1 MSKAVQEQVDK
12 LFEAVKD
19 LYSLEEIK
27 PHCAAFNE
35 FINLK
40 TTYTKD
46 SLGTVL
52 SRVGFYKKF
61 KSLSLEQGKNA
72 DSVQKFDKE
81 GNPKGHEL
89 KHYALLICGLD
100 NEDWKGRNTTTRV
113 NDRLSGDGQEVNPET
128 YLEVTGKLL
137 ESNNPHELAVGLIAA
152 TGRRPHEILA
162 RAKFSPIK
170 NQEYWVMFEGQGK
183 KRGEKPIF
191 KIATLYPANYIIKKL
206 NQLRE
211 LTKDFIREIE
221 TEFKD
226 DIATQNRKIED
237 RRGNSL
243 RRVVQEYFGG
253 KETETPILNFRDDE
267 VQNDCKAL
275 RAAYLCLATDRDCK
289 GSLGSKMLHA
299 AKLAGHF
306 TNETPTDKDLN
317 HLVTT
322 LGYADYFTTKPVTF
336 PIIKDENMSKTSN
349 IKIHEA
355 DLEVIRNCQKK
366 WELPNQQSVVKK
378 LIELAFADKQNNNNE
393 PLEVNSRITE
403 LEEINKANEELL
415 KRQNLDTEELIKAL
429 NQANVLAIKERDS
442 KIEELTAMNKVNNE
456 LIKERE
462 LKIEKLESMEITK
475 PTTTTDNADL
485 EALEARFEARFQ
497 QLEELIKN
505 QISQQLPV
513 TSQELPVTRHS
524 TVTSYQSAAR
534 DKNQEELES
543 MSKEDLWKSKKTGVA
558 EEKIRRCFLA
568 LRNYNSEV
576 APGDNDRVAITNT
589 VLRELS
595 GVNGMVIKD
604 WMEKHKDEILEHNN
618 THEMGNQKDPNDLY
632 TVFNRGREI
641 DRYLQM
647 VRDNII

>member
-27 PHCAAFNE
+27 PHCEAFNE

-191 KIATLYPANYIIKKL
+191 KIATLYPANYIIEKL

-211 LTKDFIREIE
+211 LTKDFIKEIE
-221 TEFKD
+221 SEFKD

-322 LGYADYFTTKPVTF
+322 LGYADYFTTKPVIF

-349 IKIHEA
+349 IKIHEV

-393 PLEVNSRITE
+393 LLE
-403 LEEINKANEELL
+403 AN
-415 KRQNLDTEELIKAL
+415 T
-429 NQANVLAIKERDS
+429 
-442 KIEELTAMNKVNNE
+442 KIADLTTINKVNNE
-456 LIKERE
+456 VIRNQELEIKNLQE
-462 LKIEKLESMEITK
+462 LVNQQLETINKQQETVNSQKLQIEELETMIDTQH
-475 PTTTTDNADL
+475 TQTTDNTSSSDF

-505 QISQQLPV
+505 QISQQSPV
-513 TSQELPVTRHS
+513 TSQELPVI
-524 TVTSYQSAAR
+524 SYQSAAR

-543 MSKEDLWKSKKTGVA
+543 MAKEDLWKSKKTGVT

>member
-1 MSKAVQEQVDK
+1 MSKAVQEQVDR

-19 LYSLEEIK
+19 LRSLEEIT
-27 PHCAAFNE
+27 PHCDAFNE
-35 FINLK
+35 FINAK

-61 KSLSLEQGKNA
+61 KSLPLEQGKNA
-72 DSVQKFDKE
+72 DLVEKFDKE
-81 GNPKGHEL
+81 GSPKGHEL
-89 KHYALLICGLD
+89 QHYCLLLCGLSK
-100 NEDWKGRNTTTRV
+100 EDWKDRNTTTRV
-113 NDRLSGDGQEVNPET
+113 NDRLTGDGQEVNPET
-128 YLEVTGKLL
+128 YLEVAGRLL
-137 ESNNPHELAVGLIAA
+137 QSNNPHELAVGLIAA

-183 KRGEKPIF
+183 KRGEKPVF
-191 KIATLYPANYIIKKL
+191 KISTLYPANYIIKKL

-211 LTKDFIREIE
+211 LTRDFIREIE
-221 TEFKD
+221 IEFRD

-253 KETETPILNFRDDE
+253 KETETPILNFRNSED
-267 VQNDCKAL
+267 QNDCKAL

-317 HLVTT
+317 HLITT
-322 LGYADYFTTKPVTF
+322 LGYADYYTTKPVPF
-336 PIIKDENMSKTSN
+336 PIIKDENMTTKTNN
-349 IKIHEA
+349 IKINEA
-355 DLEVIRNCQKK
+355 DLEVIRDCQKK
-366 WELPNQQSVVKK
+366 WELPNQPSVVKK
-378 LIELAFADKQNNNNE
+378 LIELAFDKQNNNNE
-393 PLEVNSRITE
+393 LLEANAKIADLTT
-403 LEEINKANEELL
+403 INK
-415 KRQNLDTEELIKAL
+415 T
-429 NQANVLAIKERDS
+429 
-442 KIEELTAMNKVNNE
+442 NNE
-456 LIKERE
+456 VIRNQE
-462 LKIEKLESMEITK
+462 LEITK
-475 PTTTTDNADL
+475 LQELVNSQKLQIEEQTVINAQHNQTTDNAPSSDL
-485 EALEARFEARFQ
+485 EAIEARFEARFQ

-505 QISQQLPV
+505 QISQQSV
-513 TSQELPVTRHS
+513 IISQELPVTSHHS
-524 TVTSYQSAAR
+524 PITSYQSAAR

-543 MSKEDLWKSKKTGVA
+543 MDKDDLWKSKKTGVA
-558 EEKIRRCFLA
+558 EEKIRRCFLG

-576 APGDNDRVAITNT
+576 ATGDNDRVAITNT

-647 VRDNII
+647 VRDIII

>member
-1 MSKAVQEQVDK
+1 MSKAVQEQVNK

-19 LYSLEEIK
+19 LHSLEEIK
-27 PHCAAFNE
+27 PHCEAFNE

-61 KSLSLEQGKNA
+61 KSLPLEQGKNA
-72 DSVQKFDKE
+72 DLVEKFDKE

-89 KHYALLICGLD
+89 QHYCLRFCGLSK
-100 NEDWKGRNTTTRV
+100 EDWKDRNTTTRV

-162 RAKFSPIK
+162 RAKFTQIK
-170 NQEYWVMFEGQGK
+170 GEEYHVMFEGQGK
-183 KRGEKPIF
+183 KRGEKPVF
-191 KIATLYPANYIIKKL
+191 KIATLYPANYIINKL

-253 KETETPILNFRDDE
+253 KDTETPVLNFRDSE
-267 VQNDCKAL
+267 EQNDCKAL

-322 LGYADYFTTKPVTF
+322 LGYADYFTKKPVTF
-336 PIIKDENMSKTSN
+336 PVIKTTKAMQTTIKCSPETRDAINKLCKEFGN
-349 IKIHEA
+349 ISQA
-355 DLEVIRNCQKK
+355 QTLE
-366 WELPNQQSVVKK
+366 K
-378 LIELAFADKQNNNNE
+378 LIELSQQKPGTENNERLAELETNYQELVKVSESDKQVIKDLQLLVKTQQGHLKNSQE
-393 PLEVNSRITE
+393 TTKQHLETINSQKTR
-403 LEEINKANEELL
+403 
-415 KRQNLDTEELIKAL
+415 
-429 NQANVLAIKERDS
+429 
-442 KIEELTAMNKVNNE
+442 IEELETM
-456 LIKERE
+456 LKEQ
-462 LKIEKLESMEITK
+462 
-475 PTTTTDNADL
+475 TTQTPPNSDI

-505 QISQQLPV
+505 QISQQSAV
-513 TSQELPVTRHS
+513 SSQELPVTSHQS

-534 DKNQEELES
+534 DRNQEELEL
-543 MSKEDLWKSKKTGVA
+543 MGNAELWKSRKTGVT
-558 EEKIRRCFLA
+558 EEKIRRCFMA
-568 LRNYNSEV
+568 LCDYNNEV
-576 APGDNDRVAITNT
+576 STGDGDRVAITNI
-589 VLRELS
+589 VLRQLS
-595 GVNGMVIKD
+595 GTNGQVVSA
-604 WMEKHKDEILEHNN
+604 WMEQHKDEILQHNN
-618 THEMGNQKDPNDLY
+618 KFGMGNQKDANNLY
-632 TVFNRGREI
+632 TVFNRGKDI
-641 DRYLQM
+641 DKYLE
-647 VRDNII
+647 VVKKSLFRN